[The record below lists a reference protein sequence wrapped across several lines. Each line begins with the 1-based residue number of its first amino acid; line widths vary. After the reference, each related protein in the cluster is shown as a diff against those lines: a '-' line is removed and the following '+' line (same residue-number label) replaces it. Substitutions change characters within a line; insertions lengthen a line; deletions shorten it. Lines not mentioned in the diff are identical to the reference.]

1 MTDVMSPEKRSALMS
16 RIRGRNTGLELGFFR
31 ALRRSGVV
39 FRRHVRLL
47 SRCTP
52 DVVIE
57 HSRLAIFI
65 DGDFWHGWRFPAWSK
80 KLRPF
85 WRKKIGG
92 NRARDSK
99 NHRALRRRGWAV
111 VRIWEHQ
118 LERDLPGAINR
129 VTSMLV
135 ARASSDGEASRISAY
150 GKGLRRRRRA

>member
-1 MTDVMSPEKRSALMS
+1 MS

-52 DVVIE
+52 DAVIDQV
-57 HSRLAIFI
+57 RLAIFI
-65 DGDFWHGWRFPAWSK
+65 EGDFWHGWRFPAWSK
-80 KLRPF
+80 KLQPF

-135 ARASSDGEASRISAY
+135 SRASSNGDASTISPSA
-150 GKGLRRRRRA
+150 KDPRRSRRA